1 MKRKISKEEDELE
14 YVLEEEEEKRC
25 IRVNLSQSADLCDYR
40 DTCTLLASQHLR
52 GD

>member
-1 MKRKISKEEDELE
+1 MEDLLE
-14 YVLEEEEEKRC
+14 KEEEERC